1 MKCLACARHR
11 HRVTLLPNTSPGV
24 YYGMRDKQCLDHETG
39 EVKELWGRHCFF
51 SKCSDT
57 KRETLWPGLVGRKES
72 RQLNK
77 VS

>member
-11 HRVTLLPNTSPGV
+11 VTLLSNTSPGV
-24 YYGMRDKQCLDHETG
+24 YYGMRDKPCLDHETA
-39 EVKELWGRHCFF
+39 EVKGLWGWHCFF
-51 SKCSDT
+51 SKYSNT
-57 KRETLWPGLVGRKES
+57 EREMLWPGLIGGKES